1 MFTSNLA
8 LGEGGG
14 GGGDGAGLHS
24 RVGANKSLF
33 V

>member
-1 MFTSNLA
+1 MFASNLA

-14 GGGDGAGLHS
+14 GGGYGAGLHA

-33 V
+33 D

>member
-8 LGEGGG
+8 LGEGG

>member
-24 RVGANKSLF
+24 SVGANKSLF